1 LERFLALCADDNI
14 TVSNPSTP
22 AQYYYLLRMQA
33 KYQNRRP
40 LIVMT
45 PKSLLRLP
53 AARSK
58 KDDFIG
64 GKFQSVIDDEQFS
77 DKKAVRRILITS
89 GKFYYDLLK
98 HKNEN
103 NFNDIAIVRIERY
116 YPYPKEDIR
125 EALTAYENAEE
136 VVWAQEEPENMGA
149 LNFMV
154 LRLKRDLQHN
164 QKLFS
169 VSRAESASP
178 APGSYKI
185 YTETQNKLIAE
196 AFGDFK

>member
-1 LERFLALCADDNI
+1 
-14 TVSNPSTP
+14 
-22 AQYYYLLRMQA
+22 MQA

-98 HKNEN
+98 HKKEN